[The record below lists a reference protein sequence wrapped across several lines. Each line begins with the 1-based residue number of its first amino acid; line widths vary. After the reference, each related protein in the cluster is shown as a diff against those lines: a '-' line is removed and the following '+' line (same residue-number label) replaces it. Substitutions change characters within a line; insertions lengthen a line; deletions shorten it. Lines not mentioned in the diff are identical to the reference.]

1 MNVQGLGLVDKGT
14 PSDGEVQN
22 SFLTDF
28 PYGFE
33 DFSALGWDLHDLL
46 YGSISGNELVSNFG
60 SPQIVLN

>member
-1 MNVQGLGLVDKGT
+1 MNVQGLGLVDEGT